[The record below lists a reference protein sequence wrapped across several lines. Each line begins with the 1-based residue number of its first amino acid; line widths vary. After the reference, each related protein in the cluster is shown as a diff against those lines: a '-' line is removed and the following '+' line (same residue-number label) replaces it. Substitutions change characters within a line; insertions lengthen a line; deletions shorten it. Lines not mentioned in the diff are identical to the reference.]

1 MAKIWTSRFSNPELK
16 SGEYTIVGIVRS
28 LPRFPLKYTL
38 AGNIM
43 DIAPPR
49 NLFKESSL
57 QRFTEPY
64 CRNLDKIGFPAIDAQ
79 IRHYLASGKDVVLC
93 CYEDVRKGPHNWCH
107 RIVFADWW
115 LKQTGERLEELK
127 DNSKFVPEPGF
138 TPKKPIEEL
147 PPFTEMALF

>member
-1 MAKIWTSRFSNPELK
+1 MGKIWTSRFSNPELK
-16 SGEYTIVGIVRS
+16 SGEYTVVGIVRS
-28 LPRFPLKYTL
+28 LPRFPLKYAL

-49 NLFKESSL
+49 NLFKESNL

-64 CRNLDKIGFPAIDAQ
+64 CRNLDRIGFKTIDAQ
-79 IRHYLASGKDVVLC
+79 ICHYLAQGKDVVLC

-115 LKQTGERLEELK
+115 LKHTGERIEELK
-127 DNSKFVPEPGF
+127 DSSKFVPEREII
-138 TPKKPIEEL
+138 PKKPTAEQS
-147 PPFTEMALF
+147 PFTEMRLF

>member
-16 SGEYTIVGIVRS
+16 SGEYTVVGIVRS

-49 NLFKESSL
+49 SLFKENNQ
-57 QRFTEPY
+57 QRFAEPY
-64 CRNLDKIGFPAIDAQ
+64 CRNLDRIGFAAIDAQ
-79 IRHYLASGKDVVLC
+79 ICHYLAQGKDVVLC

-115 LKQTGERLEELK
+115 LRQTGERIEELK
-127 DNSKFVPEPGF
+127 DSSKFVPEPGF
-138 TPKKPIEEL
+138 TPKKTEEKT
-147 PPFTEMALF
+147 PQFTEVSLF